1 MYSTT
6 YTAEIIKL
14 ISVFALLLG
23 FEIDTTELEVT
34 LGLVLVIG
42 SSIWTLYQRYKAGGI
57 NALGVRK

>member
-14 ISVFALLLG
+14 ISVFGLLLG
-23 FEIDTTELEVT
+23 FEIDTTQLEIT
-34 LGLVLVIG
+34 LGLILVIG

-57 NALGVRK
+57 SAFGVRK